1 MVTHDQLKYAFSR
14 YVDAEFVQKV
24 SGLKKWL
31 IALAMPEI
39 LNTMDKMIETNK
51 EMLISRHYMH
61 PDGMLDIDKIYHDI
75 REIAYN
81 AGEVVEHMPLIGD
94 VKFTYEDID
103 KIYRY
108 M

>member
-1 MVTHDQLKYAFSR
+1 MVTHDQLKYALSR

-39 LNTMDKMIETNK
+39 LCSVDKMIEANK
-51 EMLISRHYMH
+51 EMLVARHYMQ

-81 AGEVVEHMPLIGD
+81 AGEVIEHMPLIGD